1 MDTNKSG
8 THAAAC
14 RVPSYRMDLDRSSHT
29 MMQSHS
35 ITLGMNIP
43 NAGKVTNQMWTEF
56 LETKVLPLLEY
67 ATITD
72 SVGIYKGTLERSK
85 TISVM
90 TDSPAAVDA
99 LLQVGNLYKKAF
111 RQDAIMYVAAPVPS
125 LAFK

>member
-1 MDTNKSG
+1 MDI
-8 THAAAC
+8 
-14 RVPSYRMDLDRSSHT
+14 DRSSHI